1 MAPRPL
7 VALAVGALA
16 CAALAGC
23 GGGTDA
29 GPTTATPSEYIAAVQ
44 RLVEPPAQLASS
56 LEERGRA
63 VTGPAPA
70 KRRLDRIVSAAR
82 DRLEEF
88 RGLRPGDP
96 ALRRQRDR
104 LAGAYAR
111 MIPRMRSVVRS
122 KVSRLQSIG
131 PALWAPALN
140 PILRP
145 CSAANPTIATP
156 SSADSG

>member
-1 MAPRPL
+1 MAPRPP
-7 VALAVGALA
+7 VALAAGALV

-56 LEERGRA
+56 LEERGRT

-88 RGLRPGDP
+88 RGLRLGDP

-111 MIPRMRSVVRS
+111 MIPRMRSAADALDSGDRTEL
-122 KVSRLQSIG
+122 SRASRPFLD
-131 PALWAPALN
+131 ALDSLS
-140 PILRP
+140 
-145 CSAANPTIATP
+145 SAAAA
-156 SSADSG
+156 SSSSR